1 MGRVELKIY
10 DAASGQEKLTVNR
23 WKFQDAMMG
32 ERFITFTVTSEKPIE
47 WSVGD
52 YCVYRDETFWL
63 NNIPTITQKAPINVV
78 QDGFT
83 YENVKFDSS
92 QEELT
97 RCMMLDVT
105 PTTPEY
111 EAVLGTNHTGSSR
124 FQLYCGETAFN
135 GRTLT
140 PVCAL
145 ALKIQANLDRLYP
158 GKWHVYVDTET
169 TYTTSSGKVVLATH
183 TDDKMLSFDN
193 TTVAAALAMV
203 NSEFDLDY
211 TIRFRNIYIGYAL
224 NELTAD
230 DVGEMF
236 VFGYGKGYPSADNQG
251 KGLFQIKQMANSQQK
266 IVTRLRALGSTKN
279 MPYRYYNKKYGGESN
294 PDLSQSLFPT
304 NLQLPGTFLPEGDR
318 TDAANAKGSTKWAR
332 NNARSEYLRAVK
344 GDTND
349 SFIDKNDDAENCLEG
364 IREDSARWD
373 GSNSQLPEIYPTI
386 EGVTYG
392 ELREAGVDD
401 MDGIAGST
409 SFQGKTVHPDTE
421 RIDSLLAVGYT
432 DNGALVDDANVGDGI
447 TPEETSYNT
456 TVKPAVI
463 GQTKLEYRPSEHD
476 EDMSFEG
483 DEIELFTI
491 NNVSPGKYFMAPT
504 GGSYTS
510 VMFSYRLSSASVSA
524 SVGYVIRVKQRVG
537 DSTTLIAEYFSAF
550 SSISGTASHEM
561 ALPEL
566 PDSKDAP
573 GEQVEDITVTALCDV
588 LVTFAP
594 VVSDMRGGRF
604 SLIYQ
609 VGRSIIHPNDDYDP
623 EYKWGPVDGGIAA
636 NGSFHVFIK
645 DMGFDLTTTFT
656 GDTPVMAMKSGRCVG
671 REFEIGKNVV
681 PSTVNGVKGY
691 LLTLNR
697 VQDSNLGT
705 YYPSETDP
713 IAAGDYFVLLG
724 ISMPDAYIEAAEA
737 RLLMAA
743 TDYLADNCETKFTY
757 QPSIDDIY
765 LQRQHDNMV
774 KAGTPEKSVY
784 SRLYAGLRFSF
795 KGIPTNS
802 TDPLSRIDIAIQQ
815 VTITMGEGLTP
826 KVDIVLNDDV
836 QQSTIQR
843 LTTAVDRIYNGS
855 AYASGGG
862 ANLGMLYELLLT
874 EGGKMFLSRIN
885 DDTANG
891 KITFNDIITALGL
904 VKAKNGVNVGEFIP
918 GWLGSGASVGSDGR
932 AEFEE
937 VYVRGAIRAAE
948 LVFNRIR
955 AEEGEAI
962 RSIGHGEILTVDE
975 ESMTA
980 TLKLEGDEWATID
993 SGDICRGLYNTIDKE
1008 YTAEDEGED
1017 DNGFRMEKGF
1027 FASYFKVEEVLTNGK
1042 GECSFRYSLQ
1052 TDEQGNVITEHPCP
1066 LMKFAV
1072 YGNTDNSKKERQ
1084 SSMYITAVGIAPR
1097 LLFLAGV
1104 NDWRIY
1110 PQNIKAALGN
1120 LNDLQVYEE
1129 TDSGEIVLKTLYG
1142 DAGLYVEDNIYLGGA
1157 IDQFIHATIEDII
1170 GDIDQG
1176 HGIHAQLLR
1185 GSDNIVVDALGNVV
1199 GGIYEEFSDGRDTVN
1214 KRYKLH
1220 TGVLVYDSGKEQ
1232 YLKASEAATLADD
1245 EYRIYHVCYG
1255 CTVLRDGSDFYI
1267 TGIDNTNDGLS
1278 DTVLSDDELETMR
1291 KTEQCGINFVIETAS
1306 GWKTQ
1311 ISYPVKITH
1320 LDTAYI
1326 NFQLNNEFD
1335 SISYRSQLSQ
1345 YDGLPVTTAI
1355 EAYVNGERL
1364 EDIVSITVDSDLFD
1378 DPITIDT
1385 DSESTSQTVEH
1396 ECGLDFTVNLDGS
1409 LTITRH
1415 SQNGTETDLADAKH
1429 QFYITAV
1436 AKYAGVS
1443 YESGIKTFTLQ
1454 EITDSTLY
1462 KLLLSATAISKDGDI
1477 FTPSTIDVKVQ
1488 VNDINGVNIYTA
1500 SDFNQRG
1507 TTRVRYVN
1515 GVYSSSATLLET
1527 MPSLTEQTT
1536 CITILVVDYKNPS
1549 ALVVLDTQSVTVNAV
1564 GKDGAGQPY
1573 VKTNV
1578 DSFTIDCDKDGKPL
1592 TTPEPLVVDAEL
1604 YWGDSKCAL
1613 VVNQCTIKYKGS
1625 NQQTTFDSLSESL
1638 SASITISP
1646 SLALTSSNIEIYLI
1660 GSYDGETHTATKTIP
1675 VVANRQGNTGN
1686 DGDDGRGIVSM
1697 ITYYKRSV
1705 EFSGIISPATDV
1717 TPSNEGWYDTRIEPT
1732 ESEPYL
1738 WRFVRTT
1745 YTSGTLV
1752 EQTDAE
1758 LIYVWQD
1765 VVNPNLLDDTEFLS
1779 DDDMDAWYKKGALES
1794 SSSGDANSVKDG
1806 TPVFATS
1813 STYSSVGYKQYYG
1826 KYKALSTNDGSNSGR
1841 GYINFLSQY
1850 VYKAS
1855 DSIAKIEAGKW
1866 YTLSFYVYGK
1876 KGIDGSQDTN
1886 VFQLGCSVSSIADTT
1901 NGTKVY
1907 IDGAAHSSGYFNFE
1921 LGGNSFTRHTVTFKS
1936 MSTLNS
1942 DMYILFQMYVREYT
1956 QEVWL
1961 CKPKLEV
1968 GQTATDY
1975 RPKRNID
1982 EPVARVTK
1990 WEEGKQYYQ
1999 GKKGEPFLDITAKYN
2014 KWYRCSKTHVSKN
2027 SNAPVEGSSNDYWE
2041 KSNQFSFVATDLLLA
2056 DQGVID
2062 LLFSQ
2067 KILMRN
2073 AKNQLTASLN
2083 YDGEGSYVIYYH
2095 ETGRK
2100 MMQMASDGYWRYF
2113 NNDDGNTERWKLGF
2127 GGSIEMNNA
2136 DSWPEVYLAPS
2147 SLDVEFNRNDTFTL
2161 NEYHTFKSGSSGQ
2174 WKQWNGYYFD
2184 SVPTNTNPATP
2195 KGANYLN
2202 GIYIASSVVLEE
2214 LGESV
2219 GDNRI
2224 YVELLRINNGEL
2236 KQRIIRYK
2244 NNDGTY
2250 TNAITSEQI

>member
-1 MGRVELKIY
+1 MVDVTIYSKDGTEKAVVKSLEYDGTFMGDRYVSVSVE
-10 DAASGQEKLTVNR
+10 SPTVIDWAIGDYLEYR
-23 WKFQDAMMG
+23 G
-32 ERFITFTVTSEKPIE
+32 ERWSLWLLPATSKVARVTTYGGAIE
-47 WSVGD
+47 YKDIRFSPN
-52 YCVYRDETFWL
+52 E
-63 NNIPTITQKAPINVV
+63 
-78 QDGFT
+78 
-83 YENVKFDSS
+83 
-92 QEELT
+92 EELR
-97 RCMMLDVT
+97 RCSFLDV
-105 PTTPEY
+105 
-111 EAVLGTNHTGSSR
+111 VLHDNEIHYTSLPNFS
-124 FQLYCGETAFN
+124 FYCATAKD
-135 GRTLT
+135 
-140 PVCAL
+140 L
-145 ALKIQANLDRLYP
+145 ADRIQANLDRLYP
-158 GKWHVYVDTET
+158 GQWSITANHAVSITDQSLTF
-169 TYTTSSGKVVLATH
+169 SS
-183 TDDKMLSFDN
+183 N
-193 TTVAAALAMV
+193 NCWEALAMANTTLGLNFIV
-203 NSEFDLDY
+203 DSSNRE
-211 TIRFRNIYIGYAL
+211 IVIG
-224 NELTAD
+224 
-230 DVGEMF
+230 GEGAFIETVME
-236 VFGYGKGYPSADNQG
+236 YGKGNGLKSIERTIDDNQQVVNRLYAYG
-251 KGLFQIKQMANSQQK
+251 N
-266 IVTRLRALGSTKN
+266 TRNL
-279 MPYRYYNKKYGGESN
+279 PYRYYNKRYSEGTSIFDKVQSMYLPNLMLPGICKGWDSCDAAGYLDENGNVFKDYGAEGQELTYSDAIEWYYN
-294 PDLSQSLFPT
+294 PDGSVYEGTVYNLWKHYSLCDDGTTYYCDRVWIESHDSIKKCGIQEGVKFFDGSDDLVDDIYPSITGFDSTADLATALGETEAAVQNLSYEQGELYEILGADVDSWDGIIPEVEEATPT
-304 NLQLPGTFLPEGDR
+304 FHIRIKNIGFDLS
-318 TDAANAKGSTKWAR
+318 DAELDAS
-332 NNARSEYLRAVK
+332 
-344 GDTND
+344 GDTPRLSMKSGMCTGREFNILECKKQVYSNGTWVD
-349 SFIDKNDDAENCLEG
+349 YDAENPISGAWSYYLKCEVAADDSIGQYFPNDNFELVAGDKFVILGIKMPDVYVDVAENRLLKAAIVWLSENDKTAYNYSPAINNIYMAENPETSALLKEG
-364 IREDSARWD
+364 NVLHIYDTDLGIDVEMTISQFKIKNDKQIPEYEVTLSNDKEADLVQRVTAQVQQTYTQFIGGNGGNGSGIYLIGTNSNAAPTDNNAFSARR
-373 GSNSQLPEIYPTI
+373 S
-386 EGVTYG
+386 
-392 ELREAGVDD
+392 LRMFLRKD
-401 MDGIAGST
+401 I
-409 SFQGKTVHPDTE
+409 
-421 RIDSLLAVGYT
+421 
-432 DNGALVDDANVGDGI
+432 NDA
-447 TPEETSYNT
+447 
-456 TVKPAVI
+456 
-463 GQTKLEYRPSEHD
+463 
-476 EDMSFEG
+476 
-483 DEIELFTI
+483 
-491 NNVSPGKYFMAPT
+491 
-504 GGSYTS
+504 
-510 VMFSYRLSSASVSA
+510 
-524 SVGYVIRVKQRVG
+524 
-537 DSTTLIAEYFSAF
+537 
-550 SSISGTASHEM
+550 
-561 ALPEL
+561 
-566 PDSKDAP
+566 
-573 GEQVEDITVTALCDV
+573 
-588 LVTFAP
+588 
-594 VVSDMRGGRF
+594 
-604 SLIYQ
+604 
-609 VGRSIIHPNDDYDP
+609 
-623 EYKWGPVDGGIAA
+623 
-636 NGSFHVFIK
+636 
-645 DMGFDLTTTFT
+645 
-656 GDTPVMAMKSGRCVG
+656 
-671 REFEIGKNVV
+671 
-681 PSTVNGVKGY
+681 
-691 LLTLNR
+691 
-697 VQDSNLGT
+697 
-705 YYPSETDP
+705 
-713 IAAGDYFVLLG
+713 AAG
-724 ISMPDAYIEAAEA
+724 
-737 RLLMAA
+737 
-743 TDYLADNCETKFTY
+743 
-757 QPSIDDIY
+757 
-765 LQRQHDNMV
+765 H
-774 KAGTPEKSVY
+774 
-784 SRLYAGLRFSF
+784 
-795 KGIPTNS
+795 
-802 TDPLSRIDIAIQQ
+802 
-815 VTITMGEGLTP
+815 
-826 KVDIVLNDDV
+826 
-836 QQSTIQR
+836 
-843 LTTAVDRIYNGS
+843 
-855 AYASGGG
+855 
-862 ANLGMLYELLLT
+862 
-874 EGGKMFLSRIN
+874 
-885 DDTANG
+885 
-891 KITFNDIITALGL
+891 ITFNGGTDTKGNADFTDERGYLS
-904 VKAKNGVNVGEFIP
+904 
-918 GWLGSGASVGSDGR
+918 GWLGYGARIGGDGR

-937 VYVRGAIRAAE
+937 VNIRGALRAAE
-948 LVFNRIR
+948 IVFNQIR
-955 AEEGEAI
+955 AEGGEKI
-962 RSIGHGEILTVDE
+962 ESIGYGEILTVDE
-975 ESMTA
+975 ENRKA
-980 TLKLEGDEWATID
+980 TLKLDGDEWATID
-993 SGDICRGLYNTIDKE
+993 AGDICRGLYNTIVKDD
-1008 YTAEDEGED
+1008 TTDDEGED
-1017 DNGFRMEKGF
+1017 ANGFRTKAGF
-1027 FASYFKVEEVLTNGK
+1027 FASYFTITSVTKNAK
-1042 GECSFRYSLQ
+1042 GECEFTYDLQ
-1052 TDEQGNVITEHPCP
+1052 PGTTDHPCP

-1072 YGNTDNSKKERQ
+1072 YGNFDDTKKERQ
-1084 SSMYITAVGIAPR
+1084 SSIYTTAVGIAPR
-1097 LLFLAGV
+1097 QLYLARV
-1104 NDWRIY
+1104 NDWQIK
-1110 PQNIKAALGN
+1110 PQNIKIAKGN
-1120 LNDLQVYEE
+1120 IDGLQVYEK
-1129 TDSGEIVLKTLYG
+1129 DADGNPVLKTLYG
-1142 DAGLYVEDNIYLGGA
+1142 DAGFFVEDNIYFGGILNQLSAADWDYIQSKLG
-1157 IDQFIHATIEDII
+1157 Q
-1170 GDIDQG
+1170 
-1176 HGIHAQLLR
+1176 GIHAQLLR

-1199 GGIYEEFSDGRDTVN
+1199 GGIYEEFGDGTTVN

-1245 EYRIYHVCYG
+1245 EYRIYHVCDG
-1255 CTVLRDGSDFYI
+1255 CDVLRDGSDFYI
-1267 TGIDNTNDGLS
+1267 TNIHHTNDGLS

-1291 KTEQCGINFVIETAS
+1291 NTEQCGINFVIETAS

-1364 EDIVSITVDSDLFD
+1364 EDIVSITVGSDLFD
-1378 DPITIDT
+1378 EPITIDT

-1462 KLLLSATAISKDGDI
+1462 KLLLSATAISKDGGI

-1536 CITILVVDYKNPS
+1536 CITILVVDYKNQS
-1549 ALVVLDTQSVTVNAV
+1549 APVVLDTQSVTVNAV

-1660 GSYDGETHTATKTIP
+1660 GSFDGETHTATKTIP
-1675 VVANRQGNTGN
+1675 VVANRQGNTGDN
-1686 DGDDGRGIVSM
+1686 GDNGRGIVSM

-1779 DDDMDAWYKKGALES
+1779 DDDMDAWYKKGSLET

-1813 STYSSVGYKQYYG
+1813 STYSSVGYKQFYG

-1886 VFQLGCSVSSIADTT
+1886 VFWLGCSVSSIADTT

-1907 IDGAAHSSGYFNFE
+1907 IDGVAHSSGYFNFE
-1921 LGGNSFTRHTVTFKS
+1921 LGGNSFTRHTITFKS

-1942 DMYILFQMYVREYT
+1942 DMYISFQMYVREYT

-2113 NNDDGNTERWKLGF
+2113 NDDDGNTERWKLGF
-2127 GGSIEMNNA
+2127 GGAIEMNNA

-2147 SLDVEFNRNDTFTL
+2147 RLDIEFNRNDTFTL

-2184 SVPTNTNPATP
+2184 SVPTNTNPAAP
-2195 KGANYLN
+2195 QGANYLD
-2202 GIYIASSVVLEE
+2202 GIYIASGVVLEE

-2219 GDNRI
+2219 GDNRL
-2224 YVELLRINNGEL
+2224 YVELLHIIDGEL

-2250 TNAITSEQI
+2250 TNAITSGQI